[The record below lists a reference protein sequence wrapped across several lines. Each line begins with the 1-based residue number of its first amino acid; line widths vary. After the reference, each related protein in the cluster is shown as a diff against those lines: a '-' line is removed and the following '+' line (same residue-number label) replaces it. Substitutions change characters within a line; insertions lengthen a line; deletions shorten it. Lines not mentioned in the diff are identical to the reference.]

1 MLIGYLVEEVSENA
15 SIVQRFLQLINDA
28 VEEHSLA
35 LSRVTLNLEQLL
47 ILIIAPLM
55 KIRVFE
61 YLDV

>member
-28 VEEHSLA
+28 VEEHGLA